1 MTTIQQTDPTLSIP
15 SSKRNFTA
23 ANKIRPITKRVIKH
37 VTPLRIFFILFFSIF
52 MLLKPRA
59 LRLPAQDRSAV
70 CRFPSCKN
78 TFPFILS
85 RSLASLFGRV
95 CRIESSVTRSCSG
108 IFRSRN
114 VTEPFRS
121 QKQRSPVIKVRAV
134 TNLIRIFV
142 APVPFAEPLIAAA
155 FRWIRITALL
165 ALSPVFHCKTSC

>member
-59 LRLPAQDRSAV
+59 LSAPAQGRSAV
-70 CRFPSCKN
+70 CRFPFCKN
-78 TFPFILS
+78 TYPFILS
-85 RSLASLFGRV
+85 CSVACLCGRV
-95 CRIESSVTRSCSG
+95 CRISSPVPRSCSG

-114 VTEPFRS
+114 VTGPFRS
-121 QKQRSPVIKVRAV
+121 QKRRSSVIKVRAV

-155 FRWIRITALL
+155 LRRIRITTLL